1 MHDKKAVAR
10 RPFSF
15 PVMRAGAQNP
25 GLFFPVTYASERN
38 VLLWRRI
45 VVIKT
50 LGAKTS
56 VPCEGSAAA
65 VNQPHT
71 DTLRDPMIRR
81 ST

>member
-1 MHDKKAVAR
+1 M
-10 RPFSF
+10 
-15 PVMRAGAQNP
+15 GASAQSP
-25 GLFFPVTYASERN
+25 GLFFPLAYANERN
-38 VLLWRRI
+38 VLPWRRI

-65 VNQPHT
+65 MNQPHT